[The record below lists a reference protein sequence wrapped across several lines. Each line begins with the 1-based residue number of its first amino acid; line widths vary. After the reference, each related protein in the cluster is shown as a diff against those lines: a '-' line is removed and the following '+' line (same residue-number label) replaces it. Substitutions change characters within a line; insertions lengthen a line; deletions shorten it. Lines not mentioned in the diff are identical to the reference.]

1 MRLVPDCSRYC
12 RNRPDF
18 TKSAAVWIAVIVA
31 TYASVSCL
39 QAESPN
45 YDAPLIF
52 AAASLADV
60 TEEVADSYSEYSGND
75 VRFTFSGSNLAAGQI
90 VDAGAPADAVWFAGW
105 TPISRL
111 VDAGMVAEHEVVWVC
126 FNKIV
131 VVVAAGQDTE
141 TRLSSLHE
149 LVGAG
154 SIAIPDPEAAPAG
167 EYARAALSVD
177 GVWDEIAGQVVPT
190 LDARA
195 ALAAVTSGG
204 TDFAIVYATD
214 ASTANV
220 KVVFEPDIPNDVPP
234 PFYYAALLSE
244 NVVAAG
250 FLEYLSSGPAKL
262 ILDEHGFPPLGGVPE
277 WVYFQ

>member
-1 MRLVPDCSRYC
+1 MRLVPDCSRFC
-12 RNRPDF
+12 RIRF
-18 TKSAAVWIAVIVA
+18 GSAKSAAVWCAIIVA
-31 TYASVSCL
+31 TFGSVSCL
-39 QAESPN
+39 PTADS
-45 YDAPLIF
+45 ATHTPLIF

-60 TEEVADSYSEYSGND
+60 AEEVAASFEDYSGNE
-75 VRFTFSGSNLAAGQI
+75 VRFTFSGSNSAASQI

-111 VDAGMVAEHEVVWVC
+111 VDAGMVTEHEVVWVC

-131 VVVAAGQDTE
+131 VVAANQDSVA
-141 TRLSSLHE
+141 RLSSLRD
-149 LVGAG
+149 LTGAG

-167 EYARAALSVD
+167 EYAKAALSVD
-177 GVWDEIAGQVVPT
+177 GVWDDIADQVVPT
-190 LDARA
+190 LDARS

-214 ASTANV
+214 ASTADV
-220 KVVFEPDIPNDVPP
+220 TVLFEPDIPNDVPP

-244 NVVAAG
+244 DGVAAD

-262 ILDEHGFPPLGGVPE
+262 ILDQHGFPPLGGVPE